1 MVEGRLVRS
10 YEELVRLAA
19 QDDYRDRELLEVE
32 LLLTSIVGG

>member
-19 QDDYRDRELLEVE
+19 QDDCPDRELLEVE
-32 LLLTSIVGG
+32 LLLTSIIGG